1 MEKEPRV
8 EVPAFPTRQ
17 KAWAKTVQM
26 ENLTAIWIGPTRV
39 SDYSKI
45 HPRVADFFLTAR
57 YKQIP
62 RLKTKNMNIDGFNTL
77 QLVLI
82 DSIIM
87 FIPLKQAF
95 QYNFFKTADGVLIH
109 HIDGEKTQR
118 TFYCFCSHPL
128 SSPPQ

>member
-26 ENLTAIWIGPTRV
+26 ENLTAIWTGPPRV

-45 HPRVADFFLTAR
+45 PPRVADFFSTAH

-62 RLKTKNMNIDGFNTL
+62 RQKNKNMDIDGFSTDRFFGRNYTPCYVGRVPYRVPIL
-77 QLVLI
+77 HYLSLVI
-82 DSIIM
+82 
-87 FIPLKQAF
+87 
-95 QYNFFKTADGVLIH
+95 TW
-109 HIDGEKTQR
+109 
-118 TFYCFCSHPL
+118 
-128 SSPPQ
+128 

>member
-26 ENLTAIWIGPTRV
+26 ENLTAIWTGPPRV

-45 HPRVADFFLTAR
+45 PSRVADFFSTAR

-62 RLKTKNMNIDGFNTL
+62 PFKNQKYEHRWI
-77 QLVLI
+77 Q
-82 DSIIM
+82 
-87 FIPLKQAF
+87 
-95 QYNFFKTADGVLIH
+95 
-109 HIDGEKTQR
+109 
-118 TFYCFCSHPL
+118 HPPISL
-128 SSPPQ
+128 N